1 MATPKKQDKSFVP
14 GKTETEKADDK
25 KKSFE
30 QGLQNNN
37 TTDETEI
44 NPLPVKKKERAIQD
58 DKSEPV
64 EERSDKLNQ

>member
-37 TTDETEI
+37 TTDETGI
-44 NPLPVKKKERAIQD
+44 NPLPVKKKKGLSRKIRASLWKNVHI
-58 DKSEPV
+58 
-64 EERSDKLNQ
+64 N

>member
-1 MATPKKQDKSFVP
+1 MATSKKQDKSFVP
-14 GKTETEKADDK
+14 GKTEAEKANDK

-44 NPLPVKKKERAIQD
+44 NPLPGKKKERAIQD

-64 EERSDKLNQ
+64 EERSDKLNR